1 MLDHSVHLQEKE
13 VNSKSEVGFIPVVSK
28 ASKRRARKDAIAAK
42 EGDSLKGVH

>member
-42 EGDSLKGVH
+42 EGDSLKGAH